1 MKKRFLKLTLGVALC
16 NGLMTAIY
24 LNEPAIM
31 AKADGE
37 ETSLPSGSASIEAA
51 SSEENASSE
60 EAISN
65 SSSQSLSSED
75 AKKED
80 EAWKAIEEYIKE
92 LERQIESFN
101 STKFLNGT
109 IGGLIS
115 SALTLLVYAVIK
127 FAEKKGWKTRTEL
140 FSRANGLLDTVQS
153 KVDDL
158 HSTQKISEEQYETA
172 TKAVT
177 DATALLSKTNDKL
190 ADTDAKV
197 EEIKNEV
204 TEKYQE
210 TLETVQK
217 DYAVLMAKYEKLL
230 SMLLE
235 MAKSSPDMIKS
246 GTYEKMVEINSASDS
261 TEGE

>member
-1 MKKRFLKLTLGVALC
+1 MKKRLLKLAIGVALC
-16 NGLMTAIY
+16 NGFAIT
-24 LNEPAIM
+24 LHLSEPAMM
-31 AKADGE
+31 AKAEGE
-37 ETSLPSGSASIEAA
+37 ENSLPSESNEIETSSSEEASSDTFASNDA
-51 SSEENASSE
+51 SSEES
-60 EAISN
+60 
-65 SSSQSLSSED
+65 
-75 AKKED
+75 KKED

-92 LERQIESFN
+92 LEKQIESFN

-158 HSTQKISEEQYETA
+158 HSTQKISEEQYEAA

-177 DATALLSKTNDKL
+177 DATELLNKTNDKL

-197 EEIKNEV
+197 EEIKNEMA
-204 TEKYQE
+204 EKYQE
-210 TLETVQK
+210 TLEAVQK

-230 SMLLE
+230 NMLLE

-246 GTYEKMVEINSASDS
+246 GAYERMVEIDSASDG
-261 TEGE
+261 TTGE